1 MTRSGLKTL
10 LIGAMVLTAAL
21 LPGSSA
27 RAQDPDS
34 PRDED
39 RLQERLGVYQSVDLL
54 ADLSALGKQDRA
66 ALRKLI
72 EAAEVIDDLYWKQ
85 MGRQAL
91 EARAAFRNPV
101 DPLDRLIARYVAINY
116 GPFDIRNGLS
126 RFVVVNED
134 DRPRLP
140 GAGFYPEDL
149 TKDEFD
155 RFVTR
160 HPHLREEFERA
171 NTLIRRVDDALIAVP
186 FEKIYLEEL
195 ETAAEALKQSAALV
209 RSPSLRRYLSLRSE
223 ALTSGDYFRSDM
235 AWLDVKGNLIDVVIG
250 PIETQDDALLGLK
263 ASYEAAIVV
272 KDLGETKM
280 LDLYTEHLNGMSSVL
295 PVDVRYR
302 TEKVPAGNVL
312 EVVNVVRFAGDFNAG
327 IKTIAASLPN
337 DERVIREKGA
347 KKQIYKNVL
356 EAKFDAILEPMAR
369 LFLSKRAQ
377 KRVTR
382 EAFVTNILMHELAH
396 TLGVDYVAGDP
407 NRTVRQALGDL
418 YSPIDEAKADVIG
431 IFNLIY
437 LKREEILT
445 DSEVEECYATYLA
458 GLLRSVRFGAEE
470 PHARATAVQLNYLM
484 REKGIRFDEKKGT
497 FDINERRFEATMT
510 SLAGELLEIMGTGDH
525 GRARDLLATHGSLGA
540 TLIQTLERSE
550 SVPVDVT
557 FNFPM

>member
-1 MTRSGLKTL
+1 MTRFGLKTL
-10 LIGAMVLTAAL
+10 LMSAMVLTVTL
-21 LPGSSA
+21 FPSSSA
-27 RAQDPDS
+27 RVQHPDS
-34 PRDED
+34 LQGED
-39 RLQERLGVYQSVDLL
+39 RLKERLGVYQSVDLP

-66 ALRKLI
+66 ALRMLI
-72 EAAEVIDDLYWKQ
+72 EAAEVIDGLYWKQ

-91 EARAAFRNPV
+91 EARAAFRDPV
-101 DPLDRLIARYVAINY
+101 DPLDRIIARYVAINY
-116 GPFDIRNGLS
+116 GPFDMRNGMS
-126 RFVVVNED
+126 RFVVVNGD

-140 GAGFYPEDL
+140 GAGFYAEDL
-149 TKDEFD
+149 TKAEFH

-171 NTLIRRVDDALIAVP
+171 NTMIRRVDDALIAVP
-186 FEKIYLEEL
+186 FEMIYLEEL
-195 ETAAEALKQSAALV
+195 EEAAEALKQSAALV

-235 AWLDVKGNLIDVVIG
+235 AWLDVKDNLIDVVIG
-250 PIETQDDALLGLK
+250 PIETHNDGLLGLK
-263 ASYEAAIVV
+263 ASYEAAVVV

-280 LDLYTEHLNGMSSVL
+280 IDLYFGHLDAMSRAL
-295 PVDVRYR
+295 PVEDRYR
-302 TEKVPAGNVL
+302 AEKVPPGNVL

-369 LFLSKRAQ
+369 MFLSRRAQ

-382 EAFVTNILMHELAH
+382 EAYITNVVMHELAH
-396 TLGVDYVAGDP
+396 TLGIDYVAGDS
-407 NRTVRQALGDL
+407 NRTVRRALQDL
-418 YSPIDEAKADVIG
+418 YSPIEEAKADVVG

-458 GLLRSVRFGAEE
+458 GLLRSVRFGSEE
-470 PHARATAVQLNYLM
+470 PHARATAVQLSYLM

-497 FDINERRFEATMT
+497 LGINERRFEAAMT

-525 GRARDLLATHGSLGA
+525 GRARDLLATHGSLRA
-540 TLIQTLERSE
+540 TLIRTLERSK